1 MQKMQACQWLDI
13 DAAPQAYKFV
23 KKETL
28 VQASAC

>member
-1 MQKMQACQWLDI
+1 MQACQWLDI
-13 DAAPQAYKFV
+13 DAALQAYKFV